1 MTLLDIRSWTKRNI
15 WRRPTGDLCARPGL
29 RRLSTL
35 SGRRTV
41 AGHSVANPWT
51 FEVWHYIA
59 DTDANGK
66 DLTIRIYDEDFV
78 EWQAY
83 STGVDGVPRGFSVA
97 VVDQEVLICS
107 PDMPTLYGLVGSGL
121 VLATKVASDNP
132 NTTALPI
139 PRGIAATICN
149 RAVIAEGSTL
159 YISDPTAITGG
170 TIRTFVGQNVNARP
184 GVIFG
189 VHEGA
194 GGALVAVTSAG
205 VYVLDS
211 AAFAVGVV
219 GSNGADWRLA
229 NHHQSYSYDSS
240 CAVRGR
246 IYALTQRGYAL
257 VDVEN
262 DEEALLDDPLQP
274 RFYGP
279 RVSSSDWRAA
289 RLYSGD
295 DGPLVGYGGRL
306 NVANLTDGLKS
317 WWDSDVSADFSVCGV
332 LRDQDGGLML
342 LSADGVYQIGGNY
355 DGIFTSGASGSTT
368 RAVLAGPVPSPPQ
381 INQTLRSATWRVGV
395 GGDGE
400 VTFAVRGQQVVSG
413 TPPADS
419 RGVVSAVNSWG
430 DTGIVY
436 QPTPLSRLDESVN
449 FDFNSGDLTME
460 LTTTVQNARVG
471 EVLEYQISE
480 SATARKTDRGAP

>member
-1 MTLLDIRSWTKRNI
+1 
-15 WRRPTGDLCARPGL
+15 
-29 RRLSTL
+29 
-35 SGRRTV
+35 
-41 AGHSVANPWT
+41 
-51 FEVWHYIA
+51 
-59 DTDANGK
+59 
-66 DLTIRIYDEDFV
+66 
-78 EWQAY
+78 
-83 STGVDGVPRGFSVA
+83 
-97 VVDQEVLICS
+97 VLICS

-289 RLYSGD
+289 RLYPGD

-342 LSADGVYQIGGNY
+342 LSADGVYQIGGNF
-355 DGIFTSGASGSTT
+355 DGLFTTGVSGSTT

-419 RGVVSAVNSWG
+419 RGVVVEVNSWG

>member
-1 MTLLDIRSWTKRNI
+1 MPLIDIRSWTKRNI
-15 WRRPTGDLCARPGL
+15 WRRPTGDLCVRPGL

-59 DTDANGK
+59 DTDVDGK
-66 DLTIRIYDEDFV
+66 DLTVRIYDEDFV

-121 VLATKVASDNP
+121 VLANKVASDNP

-274 RFYGP
+274 RLYGP
-279 RVSSSDWRAA
+279 RISAADWRAA
-289 RLYSGD
+289 RIYAGD
-295 DGPLVGYGGRL
+295 DGPLVSYDARV
-306 NVANLTDGLKS
+306 NVANLVDGLKS
-317 WWDSDVSADFSVCGV
+317 WWDTDISADFDVCGV
-332 LRDQDGGLML
+332 LRDQDGTLML
-342 LSADGVYQIGGNY
+342 LSADGVYQIGGNF
-355 DGIFTSGASGSTT
+355 DGLFTSGATGQPTQG
-368 RAVLAGPVPSPPQ
+368 VLAGPIPSPPQ
-381 INQTLRSATWRVGV
+381 INQTLRGATWRAGL
-395 GGDGE
+395 GGDGD
-400 VTFAVRGQQVVSG
+400 VSFAVRGQQQVQG
-413 TPPADS
+413 TPVADS
-419 RGVVSAVNSWG
+419 RGLAVGVNSWG
-430 DTGIVY
+430 DVGPIY
-436 QPTPLSRLDESVN
+436 QPTPLARLDESVN

-460 LTTTVQNARVG
+460 LSATVQNARLG
-471 EVLEYQISE
+471 DVLEYNTSE
-480 SATARKTDRGAP
+480 SATTRKTDRGAP

>member
-66 DLTIRIYDEDFV
+66 DLTVRIYDEDFV